1 VLPIRKQDMP
11 FFREFFLVM
20 GGLVL
25 LIACANVANMMLA
38 RAADRRREIAV
49 RLALGAGRARLVRQ
63 LLTESMLVAIG
74 AAAPGFLL
82 CMWCMHLLSH
92 LRMPLPIPISFDLS
106 PDWRALVFTLGLTV
120 VTGIAFGLAPALQT
134 TRADLT
140 PALKEGGNIQLRKH
154 RRLSLRNALVLCQ
167 MAGSLSLLLLTGY
180 MGLGIQS
187 TMGVQEGFNPRNMY
201 LISLDPVRDGYTAE
215 RATAFFQK
223 VLDRVK
229 RLPSVTAACL
239 TDTVPVATDGNP
251 GVMFSISGNQA
262 GKSQEL
268 HWARKHIVGR
278 DYFETAGITI
288 LAGRGFRREDE
299 ADGATAVVVSENLV
313 GQVWGGEDPLG
324 RRIDVDN
331 AEASGSLGAWPGTID
346 YRSGVLGKG
355 HRLYEVVG
363 VAKDVTED
371 LVVNKKHPAIYFP
384 LHPADYAQ
392 PSLRGVTLMLR
403 AVPGVDAIGAVRREI
418 SATDSTITPFNA
430 RSMTEQIAQF
440 MSALKGASWTYG
452 LIGVFG
458 LVLASVGVAGVTAYS
473 VAQRGHEIGIRL
485 ALGAQKRDVLGLV
498 MKEGA
503 TLVTAGALIGL
514 AFAWAG
520 MHALAGTFFSVT
532 SVQAGDPLLLVGAP
546 LLLAGLAL
554 LACYVPARRSTRI
567 DPVVALR
574 QE

>member
-1 VLPIRKQDMP
+1 
-11 FFREFFLVM
+11 
-20 GGLVL
+20 
-25 LIACANVANMMLA
+25 
-38 RAADRRREIAV
+38 
-49 RLALGAGRARLVRQ
+49 
-63 LLTESMLVAIG
+63 
-74 AAAPGFLL
+74 
-82 CMWCMHLLSH
+82 
-92 LRMPLPIPISFDLS
+92 
-106 PDWRALVFTLGLTV
+106 
-120 VTGIAFGLAPALQT
+120 
-134 TRADLT
+134 
-140 PALKEGGNIQLRKH
+140 
-154 RRLSLRNALVLCQ
+154 
-167 MAGSLSLLLLTGY
+167 
-180 MGLGIQS
+180 
-187 TMGVQEGFNPRNMY
+187 MY